1 MAKINFL
8 ISQFGKDKDKLCF
21 LVRHFCFYSA
31 AEKGHKIGTAFPWRP
46 ADMHPKGAIGSFPQA
61 GLLLG
66 TKSSGF
72 ILRKWIKDL
81 YKEVYTKTASNVW
94 MLMLG
99 YHLQILIRNLN
110 KLLYGWK
117 RDFYGVVKSDIKY
130 RIKKKKNHMMAPWR
144 CLWSTDEWG
153 EKAVYRTLWGLIH
166 FLKIQIHLK
175 CMLNE
180 TPHHGVTDDLFSS
193 FCSLAYSSVSTM
205 NICFF

>member
-130 RIKKKKNHMMAPWR
+130 RIKKKKSHDGSMKMFVVYWWVRGKSSLQNTVRSHPFFKNPNTFKMHAQWNSTPW
-144 CLWSTDEWG
+144 C
-153 EKAVYRTLWGLIH
+153 YRWLIFF
-166 FLKIQIHLK
+166 FLFTCI
-175 CMLNE
+175 
-180 TPHHGVTDDLFSS
+180 F
-193 FCSLAYSSVSTM
+193 
-205 NICFF
+205 